1 MKILIEYHW
10 EQGDYSRMRSFNAF
24 PAQISWY
31 MVTMAT
37 NLRQLE
43 IDYGIAN
50 HQIRTTQEEI
60 VTLKVQQMQILNS

>member
-1 MKILIEYHW
+1 MNW
-10 EQGDYSRMRSFNAF
+10 
-24 PAQISWY
+24 
-31 MVTMAT
+31 T

-60 VTLKVQQMQILNS
+60 VTLKVQQMMFFISVFMGMSIVVKRISNVN